1 MKDIEKILNSTGN
14 ITIVGTK
21 IGSFATNDYSVVS
34 SSDCFFYFLVCPQ
47 HNGNRFSCRHENVS
61 GSMNDNRMELEQV
74 VHTHST
80 SHQSGRLAGR
90 PVWCTKSQS
99 PLLTFTFISVGPSP
113 CSPLLIWL
121 EKLFTLRQKVA
132 EIYTICD
139 IHFSK
144 SAAAQFLSLT
154 EMAGKSPFFYMSW
167 QKQNPVLF
175 SCRCKGYLIIAF
187 RVSHTP
193 AINLPHNSVAT
204 IQCYERFNRL
214 G

>member
-1 MKDIEKILNSTGN
+1 MEKILNSTGN

-21 IGSFATNDYSVVS
+21 IGSLATNDYSLVS

-74 VHTHST
+74 VHTYRT
-80 SHQSGRLAGR
+80 SYQSGRLAGR
-90 PVWCTKSQS
+90 PVWGTKSQS

-113 CSPLLIWL
+113 RSPLLIWL

-139 IHFSK
+139 DP
-144 SAAAQFLSLT
+144 FLKIGGGAVSFLNRNSRKITVFLYELT
-154 EMAGKSPFFYMSW
+154 EAKSGIIFMSV
-167 QKQNPVLF
+167 QGLSDHNLQSF
-175 SCRCKGYLIIAF
+175 SYA
-187 RVSHTP
+187 S
-193 AINLPHNSVAT
+193 
-204 IQCYERFNRL
+204 Y
-214 G
+214 